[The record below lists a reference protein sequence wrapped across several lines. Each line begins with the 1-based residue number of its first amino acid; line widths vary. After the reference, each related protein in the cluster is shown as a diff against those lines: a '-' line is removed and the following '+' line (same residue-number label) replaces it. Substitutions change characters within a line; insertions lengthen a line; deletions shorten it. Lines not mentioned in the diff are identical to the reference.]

1 MLDGLARGE
10 LLACVEHATA
20 GAGLYE
26 VGEHAGMAAR
36 YGNHD
41 AGACG
46 RGFHAMALALH
57 GDLVAARTAS
67 HAAIG
72 LTDEL
77 AHPFSQAL
85 ALFIAAMFE
94 QIARDHI
101 AARQHAERSARLAA
115 EHGFAAISAWASC
128 IVSWA
133 MVVNGERAPGISGI
147 RAGLSAAQATGTKL
161 WQSYF
166 FGLLADACRIAAST
180 SEGLAAVRSGLDA
193 ARTTNERFYEA
204 ELLRFEGE
212 LVRATATDPQRSVA
226 LLERAVEVAKLQ
238 GAHLLELRALVSLV
252 RTLEGEPC
260 AAQLLRI
267 GVLLESLALQDD
279 SADAR
284 EARLLLRGS
293 QRNPTAI
300 S

>member
-1 MLDGLARGE
+1 
-10 LLACVEHATA
+10 LACFEHATA
-20 GAGLYE
+20 GAELYE

-46 RGFHAMALALH
+46 RCVHAVALALH
-57 GDLVAARTAS
+57 GDLIAARATS
-67 HAAIG
+67 QAAIR
-72 LTDEL
+72 LTEEL
-77 AHPFSQAL
+77 AHPFSQVL
-85 ALFIAAMFE
+85 ALFLAAMSE
-94 QIARDHI
+94 QIAGEHT
-101 AARQHAERSARLAA
+101 AARQHAERSARLAT
-115 EHGFAAISAWASC
+115 EHGFALMSAWASC
-128 IVSWA
+128 IASWA

-147 RAGLSAAQATGTKL
+147 RSALNAAQATGTEQY
-161 WQSYF
+161 QSYF
-166 FGLLADACRIAAST
+166 FGVLADACRIAGST
-180 SEGLAAVRSGLDA
+180 SEGLAAVRSGLEA

-204 ELLRFEGE
+204 ELLRLEGE
-212 LVRATATDPQRSVA
+212 LERSNGAEPYRCAA
-226 LLERAVEVAKLQ
+226 LLQRAVETSRHQA
-238 GAHLLELRALVSLV
+238 AHLLELRALTSLV

-293 QRNPTAI
+293 RRNPTAI